1 MSRKLAAPYPNP
13 CSGMSSAT
21 GRRAYP
27 ARPLV
32 SNAASNGFMSRFCC
46 VELIASVIGI
56 SQTSASLF
64 LLAVQSL
71 HQHRSNPAAPEIPVA
86 ILAQPSRNRQ
96 PCRIDHG

>member
-71 HQHRSNPAAPEIPVA
+71 HQHRSNPAA
-86 ILAQPSRNRQ
+86 LDPSSAASSPTRRSSAA
-96 PCRIDHG
+96 IDHG